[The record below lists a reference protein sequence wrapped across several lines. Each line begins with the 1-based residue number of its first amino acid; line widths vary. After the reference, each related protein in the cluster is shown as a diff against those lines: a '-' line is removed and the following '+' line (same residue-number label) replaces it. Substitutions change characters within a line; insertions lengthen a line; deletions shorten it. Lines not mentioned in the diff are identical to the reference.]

1 MVSVKIEKIG
11 KYTYIKCNKCNQ
23 VLLTNDQEYL
33 LTKIKRN
40 ELYAVSSCEHFEN
53 ISIHKDPE
61 SLQNLKEIRKLA
73 LLEYE
78 GKYYITFLVPRQS

>member
-1 MVSVKIEKIG
+1 MINIKVESKNGKTYVKCG
-11 KYTYIKCNKCNQ
+11 KCGT

-40 ELYAVSSCEHFEN
+40 ELYAISSCEHYEN
-53 ISIHKDPE
+53 VSIHKDPE